1 MMGRRLSAGAV
12 FGVAVLA
19 SLSVHLPVWGALGEL
34 AKSLEW
40 DAPVVASADEELTF
54 MDIEPI
60 VIEEELPELE
70 RVEPEE
76 EGETPQERSENESEQ
91 DDPTPMQLAPE
102 AEPEP
107 EPEPEVRTRPPAA
120 TEANP
125 IPVQQHSQDPTVA
138 PPEDTQYIARENNRV
153 DEETVAEVRNMVQDA
168 QEELSVGAQLDPSTE
183 EELGNSAEEEVR
195 ETENEDGP
203 DDQMP
208 ALEPEEVQDTQA
220 APEQMGERAQR
231 VQEQNAQEGGEP
243 DYELITI
250 NDGHGTFT
258 IRRPIQRGTGGGERG
273 GDSVRGREGRN
284 GARRGNG
291 NAERE
296 GPNLRIGWRQFEGIF
311 GEEQLRQERDEY
323 AQSRLTRQRGNGRRE
338 REWTEF
344 RAAIENFVPGVRSGN
359 QTALNARASPFA
371 EYLAALHRR
380 IHIAFHQFI
389 DGLSGDGPMGDLS
402 LAVKLE
408 IVFGADGGITRIG
421 VVNSSGVLP
430 YDFAAFNAVK
440 RATPFPA
447 PPDAIKS
454 GDGQVYVHWTFMRDQ
469 PYCHGQNARPFILD
483 NAPAAVAPT
492 DQDALGGLQ
501 MNSVVPSGAMP
512 NYAEDQGADG
522 QGDSDGDGD
531 DDDDG
536 DDEPAASPE
545 GAPPARRPRIPSAP
559 RAPR

>member
-1 MMGRRLSAGAV
+1 MMGRRLSAGTV

-19 SLSVHLPVWGALGEL
+19 SLSVHLPVWGVLGQL

-40 DAPVVASADEELTF
+40 EEPAVASASDEIDFIEMEPITIEEAQP
-54 MDIEPI
+54 DIEP
-60 VIEEELPELE
+60 
-70 RVEPEE
+70 VEPVE
-76 EGETPQERSENESEQ
+76 EGEPQRERSENESEQ
-91 DDPTPMQLAPE
+91 DDETSAPLAPE
-102 AEPEP
+102 PDPEP
-107 EPEPEVRTRPPAA
+107 EPEPEVQTRPPVAM
-120 TEANP
+120 EVNP
-125 IPVQQHSQDPTVA
+125 IPVQQHSQDPSVA
-138 PPEDTQYIARENNRV
+138 PPEETQFIARENNRV
-153 DEETVAEVRNMVQDA
+153 EEETQAEVTNMVEDS
-168 QEELSVGAQLDPSTE
+168 QEELSIGAQLDPSTD
-183 EELGNSAEEEVR
+183 EELGNSAEEEFR

-203 DDQMP
+203 DDLMP
-208 ALEPEEVQDTQA
+208 ALEPEEAQETQA
-220 APEQMGERAQR
+220 APERMGERAQR

-243 DYELITI
+243 ETELITI
-250 NDGHGTFT
+250 NDGHGTFV
-258 IRRPIQRGTGGGERG
+258 IRRPVQRGTGGGERG

-311 GEEQLRQERDEY
+311 GEEQLRQEREEY

-380 IHIAFHQFI
+380 IHITFHQFV
-389 DGLSGDGPMGDLS
+389 DNASTTGPMSDLS

-454 GDGQVYVHWTFMRDQ
+454 GDGQVYVHWTFMRNE
-469 PYCHGQNARPFILD
+469 PFCHGENARPFILD
-483 NAPAAVAPT
+483 NAPGPAPSG
-492 DQDALGGLQ
+492 QDALGGLQ
-501 MNSVVPSGAMP
+501 MDSVVPSSVLP
-512 NYAEDQGADG
+512 DYAEGR
-522 QGDSDGDGD
+522 SGDGGED
-531 DDDDG
+531 DD
-536 DDEPAASPE
+536 ETSAPNTE
-545 GAPPARRPRIPSAP
+545 GAPQPRRPRIP
-559 RAPR
+559 RAPQAPL